1 MMRFT
6 DVIREPYDQVEQ
18 KQPPELFY
26 KKRVLEIFAK
36 FTEACNF
43 IKIETLAQVFSCEFC
58 EIFNNA
64 FFFTELLQATTVKQ
78 KFTGK
83 WEIISICNSGR
94 ILDY

>member
-1 MMRFT
+1 MMSFT
-6 DVIREPYDQVEQ
+6 DVIREPYAQVEQ

-58 EIFNNA
+58 DIFKNT
-64 FFFTELLQATTVKQ
+64 FLQSTSKRMLL
-78 KFTGK
+78 
-83 WEIISICNSGR
+83 IICNNPNNLMK
-94 ILDY
+94 IL